1 MGEETWVLTNKYKLL
16 VPAVLGG
23 FYHPRG
29 YHISEFGNL
38 RLSEGLLDSVLLLYS
53 GLDVGLGVSLSL
65 CILDS
70 LDAMIMLSIVITD
83 W

>member
-29 YHISEFGNL
+29 YHISELGNL

-53 GLDVGLGVSLSL
+53 GLDVGLAVSLSL

>member
-1 MGEETWVLTNKYKLL
+1 MSSHKQIQ
-16 VPAVLGG
+16 AVGAS

-38 RLSEGLLDSVLLLYS
+38 TLSEGLLDSVLLLYS

-70 LDAMIMLSIVITD
+70 LDAIIMLSIVITE

>member
-1 MGEETWVLTNKYKLL
+1 MSSHKQIQAAGATL
-16 VPAVLGG
+16 LGG
-23 FYHPRG
+23 KSHPRG
-29 YHISEFGNL
+29 YHISDFGNL
-38 RLSEGLLDSVLLLYS
+38 RLPEGLLNSVLLLYS

-70 LDAMIMLSIVITD
+70 LDAMIMLSIVITE